1 MARRQKRR
9 QTYTYVGRKTKSDIA
24 RLAKLK
30 PSLAK
35 LRGKSRITS
44 AEKAE
49 LTRAKKQLRDQH
61 NLKPVT
67 EKQAK
72 LLKKKGLLANIRG
85 VRAIKLRET
94 SPDAKIRVHNDGV
107 VVVSNGRTW
116 EYHPNDADAASLITE
131 GEALLQRKD
140 VAQINL
146 WTAAGRA
153 NKGFSDPEQWAAYI
167 QNKFT
172 QYANADDY
180 ISGIAARIKGKRG
193 E

>member
-1 MARRQKRR
+1 MARRR
-9 QTYTYVGRKTKSDIA
+9 TTYVYVGKKTKSDIA

-35 LRGKSRITS
+35 LRGKSRITT
-44 AEKAE
+44 AERAE
-49 LTRAKKQLRDQH
+49 LTKAKKQLRDQH

-72 LLKKKGLLANIRG
+72 QLRKAGLLAKVKGGG

-94 SPDAKIRVHNDGV
+94 SPDAKVSVHKDGV

-116 EYHPNDADAASLITE
+116 EYHPSDADPGSLIDE
-131 GEALLQRKD
+131 GFALLDRKD

-153 NKGFSDPEQWAAYI
+153 NKGFSDRGQWADYI
-167 QNKFT
+167 RNKFT

-180 ISGIAARIKGKRG
+180 ISGIAARIKQSRGK
-193 E
+193 